1 MAGLHATADMYLELE
16 HGPTPR
22 SGRPVRP
29 LSVLEPPVRS
39 RLIDGWLGVTI
50 VLLIVVVL
58 GHVYI
63 YDLVQLVQ
71 YITRVFIAPML
82 GLAPA
87 EPYW

>member
-1 MAGLHATADMYLELE
+1 MYLELE

-29 LSVLEPPVRS
+29 LSALEPPARS

-50 VLLIVVVL
+50 LFVAMVVL
-58 GHVYI
+58 GHIYI
-63 YDLVQLVQ
+63 HDLVQLVQ
-71 YITRVFIAPML
+71 HITRVFIAPTL